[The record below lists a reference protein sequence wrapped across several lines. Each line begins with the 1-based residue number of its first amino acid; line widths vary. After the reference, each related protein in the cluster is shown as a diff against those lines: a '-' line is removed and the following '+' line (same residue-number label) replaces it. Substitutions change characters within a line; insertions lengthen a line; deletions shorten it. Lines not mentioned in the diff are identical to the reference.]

1 MAELLDY
8 RFGEM
13 EATNVAV
20 RQRLGEFRTTL
31 NDFRD
36 TYVRLAGNW
45 GGEASEGA
53 GQVAK
58 RLDQFG
64 NETAD
69 VVNRFLT
76 ELTRHLEESM
86 ATERSNTG
94 LFRS

>member
-1 MAELLDY
+1 MDY

-13 EATNVAV
+13 EVTNSAV

-36 TYVRLAGNW
+36 TYMRLASNW
-45 GGEASEGA
+45 GGEASQGA
-53 GQVAK
+53 GQVAQ

-64 NETAD
+64 NDTAD

-76 ELTRHLEESM
+76 EMTRHLEESI

-94 LFRS
+94 LFQA